1 MPAAAGIY
9 MYICPQLRA
18 YICIYARS
26 YGHLYIYIPAAVEK
40 VAYLLYILFSSG
52 YIQQYTRLH
61 LGFFR
66 PRQKKSLGQGRAL
79 GPSALGHGPAL
90 GIFLPRTKKTS
101 LSGLYR
107 CI

>member
-1 MPAAAGIY
+1 M
-9 MYICPQLRA
+9 
-18 YICIYARS
+18 
-26 YGHLYIYIPAAVEK
+26 PAAVEK

-79 GPSALGHGPAL
+79 G
-90 GIFLPRTKKTS
+90 IFLPRTKKNLAVGAIS
-101 LSGLYR
+101 LYIALR
-107 CI
+107 K